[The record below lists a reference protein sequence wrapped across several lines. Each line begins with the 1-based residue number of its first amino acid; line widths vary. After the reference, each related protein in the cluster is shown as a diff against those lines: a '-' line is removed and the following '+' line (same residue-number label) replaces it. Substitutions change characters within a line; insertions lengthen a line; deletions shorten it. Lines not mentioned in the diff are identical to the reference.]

1 MSTEQKPV
9 FVEVTNTL
17 SVAHL
22 TGIQRLTRELL
33 AHLPRPD
40 DGEAVSFTPI
50 VWENSHLKYRRLTE
64 GEAER
69 LAVTPSP
76 PGRSRGRLDFVPRP
90 VARGLRMGMRQVR
103 RLQGRQPSAER
114 AHLIVDPLPEGSV
127 WLDLEAAW
135 HGPVP
140 RSELLPKLWATGVP
154 TAVMIPDVMPVL
166 RPDWFEDRMARRFG
180 RYVDA
185 HLNRS
190 ELVLC
195 ISECT
200 EHDVHDIGAQMAPG
214 RKLRTAVAPMG
225 ADHRRATGSATIPGE
240 LVGRPYLIY
249 VATLEPRK
257 NHAVL
262 IDLLDR
268 LETTHPDVAVVFVG
282 KAGWKV
288 DDLEARIEQHP
299 RRGTNLLWYQ
309 RMDDVELD
317 ALYRFATLAVV
328 PSFYEGFG
336 IPVVEAMARVVPVVS
351 SDGGALPE
359 TGRDLADY
367 VDPTNL
373 DGWVRVVTRHLDDPD
388 FHLAARERL
397 LGYEPPSWDECAKVV
412 VEQVAK
418 LG

>member
-1 MSTEQKPV
+1 MTPV

-17 SVAHL
+17 TVGHL

-33 AHLPRPD
+33 AHLPGPA
-40 DGEAVSFTPI
+40 DGEAISFTPI
-50 VWENSHLKYRRLTE
+50 VWEPSHLKYRRLTDDE
-64 GEAER
+64 LER

-76 PGRSRGRLDFVPRP
+76 PERTRGRLDVVPP
-90 VARGLRMGMRQVR
+90 ALARTLRSGIRQVR
-103 RLQGRQPSAER
+103 RIQGRRPSAER

-140 RSELLPKLWATGVP
+140 RGELLPRLWALGVP
-154 TAVMIPDVMPVL
+154 SAVMVPDVMPVL
-166 RPDWFEDRMARRFG
+166 HPEWFEERMARRFG
-180 RYVDA
+180 RYLDA

-190 ELVLC
+190 DLVLC
-195 ISECT
+195 ISACT
-200 EHDVHDIGAQMAPG
+200 ERDVREVG
-214 RKLRTAVAPMG
+214 RKLAPDRSLHTAVAPMG
-225 ADHRRATGSATIPGE
+225 ADHHDAAGSASLPGE

-257 NHAVL
+257 NHAIL

-268 LETTHPDVAVVFVG
+268 LVPDHPDLAVVFVG
-282 KAGWKV
+282 KAGWHV
-288 DDLEARIEQHP
+288 DELEEHIDAHP

-309 RMDDVELD
+309 RVDDHTLD

-328 PSFYEGFG
+328 PSRYEGFG
-336 IPVVEAMARVVPVVS
+336 IPVVEALSRGVPVVS

-359 TGRDLADY
+359 TGGELAEY
-367 VDPTNL
+367 VDPDDL
-373 DGWVRVVTRHLDDPD
+373 EGWVTAVRRHLDDPG
-388 FHLAARERL
+388 FHGIARAKLAAYR
-397 LGYEPPSWDECAKVV
+397 PPSWDDCARVV
-412 VEQVAK
+412 MEQVAQ